1 MVNSIVEVEA
11 LNDSRLIV
19 WLPDQARRLY
29 NSGYFGKPLGISK
42 PKDEFETPLVL
53 DIIEGIYLLK
63 KGLIRV
69 TSSKDRREILQDEL
83 VAIARNKLV
92 KFNEKFTVYAD
103 LRNRGFVVTPGI
115 KYGCDFA
122 VYKQGPGLD
131 HAPFIVQVKIPRDVL
146 SASEIVKAGRL
157 ATTVRKTFILAV
169 IDGYNVRYL
178 GFKWWKP

>member
-1 MVNSIVEVEA
+1 MVTPRVEVEA
-11 LNDSRLIV
+11 LNDGRLIV
-19 WLPDQARRLY
+19 WLPKQGRRLY

-53 DIIEGIYLLK
+53 DIIEGIYLLE
-63 KGLIRV
+63 KGLIKV
-69 TSSKDRREILQDEL
+69 ISSKDRREILQDEL
-83 VAIARNKLV
+83 IDIARNTLV
-92 KFNEKFTVYAD
+92 KFDEKFAVYAD
-103 LRNRGFVVTPGI
+103 LRKKGFIVTPGI

-131 HAPFIVQVKIPRDVL
+131 HAPFIVQVKVPGERL

-169 IDGYNVRYL
+169 IDGHRARYL